1 LVRIF
6 DCGYGRLDN
15 PDEHSLVSSGKWAR
29 RKARRALVQAVY
41 QWQMA
46 GGSASAIETEFQ
58 TNGSLD
64 KADVPFF
71 KELLRGVVLE
81 TAAVDE
87 LLQPALDRPAAE
99 LTQVERAVLR
109 VATRE
114 LSERVDVP
122 YRVVIDE
129 YVELTKLFGAE
140 EGHKYVNGVLDQLAR
155 SLRPQEVAAHGR
167 V

>member
-1 LVRIF
+1 
-6 DCGYGRLDN
+6 
-15 PDEHSLVSSGKWAR
+15 VSTGKWAR

-46 GGSASAIETEFQ
+46 GGSTAEIEAEFEG
-58 TNGSLD
+58 NGSLS
-64 KADVPFF
+64 KADVAFF
-71 KELLRGVVLE
+71 QDLLRGVVLE
-81 TAAVDE
+81 CGELDE
-87 LLQPALDRPAAE
+87 LLKPVLDRRLEE
-99 LTQVERAVLR
+99 LDNVERAVLR

-114 LSERVDVP
+114 LATRQDVP

-140 EGHKYVNGVLDQLAR
+140 DGHKFVNGVLDKLAG
-155 SLRPQEVAAHGR
+155 SLRSVEVAARER

>member
-1 LVRIF
+1 M
-6 DCGYGRLDN
+6 
-15 PDEHSLVSSGKWAR
+15 STGKWAR

-46 GGSASAIETEFQ
+46 GGSTADIEAEFEG
-58 TNGSLD
+58 NGSLS
-64 KADVPFF
+64 KADVEFF
-71 KELLRGVVLE
+71 QDLLRGVVLE
-81 TAAVDE
+81 CGDVDE
-87 LLQPALDRPAAE
+87 LLKPVLDRRLEE
-99 LTQVERAVLR
+99 LDNVERAVLR

-114 LSERVDVP
+114 LATRQDVP

-140 EGHKYVNGVLDQLAR
+140 DGHKFVNGVLDKLAG
-155 SLRPQEVAAHGR
+155 SLRSVEVAARER